1 MESKTLQAPQQAV
14 VSRALSAPPAAFGTL
29 PAVSRAPIL
38 GAGSVAERLRG
49 PLNAD
54 ASFMGRAG
62 TPLPFPEWGP
72 TILSQQ
78 SLEQN
83 CEERWALIQP

>member
-14 VSRALSAPPAAFGTL
+14 VSRALSAPAAAFGTL

-38 GAGSVAERLRG
+38 GAGSVAARLRG

-72 TILSQQ
+72 TIRLS
-78 SLEQN
+78 
-83 CEERWALIQP
+83 RALAVKRAAD